1 MKNKLSLLLLLLALT
16 VSIFAACTPEKEE
29 DNDTDAPSYNTG
41 ASVFEKG
48 TQVYIMMDNSIEA
61 STATKVAN
69 AILSITGVYPKIMN
83 TDEGNSNYAPV
94 GTYEHEIIIG
104 KPDAQIVRDAYAAMN
119 NYLSYAEDEIESDD
133 KVAGYS
139 VYSDGSS
146 IVLAYTDDI
155 YGVTFADAIDYLV
168 EEYFGDSSV
177 KLENGYSDTVAFSL
191 YDRLEQIDNEYLDKA
206 WTKLGKFLD
215 DEVIAA
221 LKELSALYTDGAVT
235 WLANLYESYICTCGT
250 EECQGG
256 EMCGGGGFYYANT
269 GRDNVGF
276 LPDID
281 STYQAL
287 TLVSH
292 MGMQRFDFGY
302 GKGSTPEWMK
312 QQIVQFV
319 KMRQNPNGFFYHPQW
334 TKEQVDA
341 KLTRRGRDLD
351 RAVALLSTYGAK
363 PTYDTPI
370 GTNGDGLLWDGTP
383 VGVSG
388 ASYLTSPLTKDPVSA
403 VSKIVATSS
412 TAIADNLKTK
422 EALASYLAGLEEK
435 VKANEANAYSVNNE
449 LANQNSQVLAREAQ
463 LKEQNADWSPCEMII
478 DYLNR
483 TQNKETGTWSSQ
495 RNYNAVDAMF
505 KAAHVYTAFN
515 QPYPNAKKAAL
526 FAVET
531 ITSSQATSHICNIYN
546 CWCSIDMLMDN
557 IRKFGDEAD
566 AQEVQDTLMS
576 VAADGIRATLKKYL
590 EFRKVDGSFSYYKD
604 KCSAE
609 SQGMQLCLA
618 TNEGD
623 MNATSLCHSVW
634 NTIFACFGLSEY
646 EVPLHTSADYARYI
660 DILEKNS
667 GVIKNDP
674 IPSEPV
680 DFEDDLVGSAP
691 TEVTYDLQ
699 SNGATLFVV
708 EDKREGASGNV
719 LELSSMPGK
728 GDIVY
733 VPCNVVG
740 LGSCFV
746 FEGDFCVED
755 AKNSY
760 IAQINVGASCYM
772 LNLMLTD
779 AKDENGNS
787 YKKVKIL
794 ESSSQGSP
802 RIENDLGISARLGEW
817 FNIRIEYYLG
827 SHDSVR
833 IKVYFNGELAA
844 VTDNYYDHK
853 GTKITTGTGNPN
865 KYYSYTQINVMSDQ
879 QAVILMDNLYTDKTE
894 DTYTPAHDLNNQPL
908 INIDPPNRDE
918 VIYDFEDISAGKN
931 YPSDFTVSENEGTLE
946 VIDGEDNNVLHVSQN
961 KGKGASLYLPAV
973 TRTRATNCAVVE
985 IDVTVASGA
994 VGSSLNLKLNAN
1006 NLISGDTGAITAF
1019 NIEIIEI
1026 DGKSYAVLTEA
1037 PGGVSINAISTCAA
1051 ELGATMRLRLEYYED
1066 TNVTLIYVYDNVN
1079 DKFVLCASSDIL
1091 SSGGGVR
1098 KFQRL
1103 TLSVNNDSVIDLTLD
1118 NIKAE
1123 RIVKSFTEA
1132 TIPDKEEI
1140 IYDFDKVTEGITYP
1154 ESSVITEGTD
1164 KLLCLSNNGASISVP
1179 VNYRAVV
1186 YNFVGF
1192 NANISHAQTSSK
1204 HSYRIAYCDKDGNV
1218 ILAYDLIYM
1227 GGRIFIHEHTEYGTS
1242 EVAIASFAAS
1252 EEARLTIEYFDRND
1266 VTNIYYDGSCI
1277 AVSSIVYSA
1286 ANSSLVCDHI
1296 TVTALSGLGSLKLDD
1311 IAAESYNKVCKKE
1324 TVKTENAED
1333 NAEKLTFESSSTG
1346 SIPSAIT
1353 TKFSSVGAELRI
1365 EQMLDKLGKTGK
1377 VLAFDSTSDAGDY
1390 MYVGVTK
1397 EDESYNAIIFEAD
1410 LAFNKSDG
1418 KAISYQLFF
1427 EDMKGSG
1434 ASRLYL
1440 TSIEYSSSS
1449 NAFTIKDYSGGS
1461 SSTTVQV
1468 DGQDAKL
1475 YRNDGTAVKY
1485 TPEGDFRDWFTL
1497 RIELYEGSRN
1507 EMRIKTYINDTLVY
1521 ITNNFYNSHA
1531 KDEHAGL
1538 DLVKKV
1544 SILALSSCEA
1554 TMYLDNAS
1562 LIKTTKELEAD
1573 AAGVTTKLFPTVNT
1587 PVIIIPP
1594 APVDPNEKIP
1604 EVMDFEDE
1612 KIYSNTTVEDRN
1624 GSNWPTLEV
1633 IDGKLNFLSDGG
1645 DYIYI
1650 KPTVTKGSYTYAVF
1664 EADLS
1669 FEFNVSETA
1678 SRAFYTFTVG
1688 ADNGSSFPTAYRF
1701 NIEYNA
1707 ATGIIK
1713 LAPYNNEKTYGTV
1726 ISKTVGTPGSPT
1738 TETTPVKLK
1747 IEQYFVNE
1755 DVVIV
1760 ISVDGDIVSIVN
1772 SAENQTYKNNS
1783 GVEVSHNMFY
1793 TYKSDGTGKP
1803 YLTMGRIDVNSHSG
1817 TSTVM
1822 KLDNVTF
1829 VQKNQELD
1837 KTLIEAKPGSLIKG
1851 EAGLGVYHNSIG
1863 GYLYNITSIWKEVD
1877 LNNANATGEKFIW
1890 RTQGGTNDAKAI
1902 DADGKSDAGV
1912 NDPTKAYSYVEI
1924 ASYGTNKA
1932 LVYGQVY
1939 SHTRASRLYLKNN
1952 DATTGSL
1959 YVFETD
1965 LVIGS
1970 MEGVNAG
1977 DAVLSFHLRNNK
1989 TETSDFFGNLRIYK
2003 NDKGSYSLGYNEYK
2017 TYADIESA
2025 VWTNIRLE
2033 YYHEAGIARYYV
2045 NGELVGSERIVT
2057 SLDTSSY
2064 EFASISLI
2072 GSAYDA
2078 FVWLDNTVVTATDD
2092 EYVRI
2097 DGDPDELAT
2106 VLPVKDGAN
2115 GVVVLIHDDGDLD
2128 TMSILDSVYGKYS
2141 LLADVAM
2148 VVNRV
2153 YDNTAMAPKTSVD
2166 SWKPYID
2173 TDRWG
2178 LINHS
2183 FSHSFWG
2190 EANETT
2196 LNIDEEKM
2204 LLEIVSSGEYLRET
2218 FSTERVLTYAYPG
2231 FSSVVDTL
2239 GHGKAK
2245 TYAAAMALIKQN
2257 YIAARE
2263 YNFPTSNHIG
2273 LNLYDLNYAFMGASS
2288 ISLGEA
2294 NLAKVLERIDG
2305 AATGKLTVLFSHRVV
2320 ESASEITEGDTSTVP
2335 RSYIEAI
2342 AKSVSD
2348 YAAEGYVWNAH
2359 YEDAMLYLKE
2369 AESARVS
2376 TVQDGDTITV
2386 TLTDSLPD
2394 EIYNYALT
2402 VEIVVP
2408 DSWEGVKI
2416 TQGESVS
2423 YAKAFERDG
2432 KWIVYADIVPD
2443 GGVAT
2448 VVAESD
2454 TTLLPEAPT
2463 LPCIHEDKEPVDS
2476 VCDVCGREY
2485 YDPDTC
2491 THKDADGDSV
2501 CDKCETEFTC
2511 EHIDASGD
2519 DKCDNCDAP
2528 YSCPHYDEDINRECD
2543 VCGDTYYD
2551 PATCVHQDADGDKK
2565 CNLCASE
2572 FTCEHIDAG
2581 GDDKCDN
2588 CYAPYSCPHSDSK
2601 TEPDRIC
2608 DICGDEYYDP
2618 ETCDHKDAASDG
2630 VCDNCNTK
2638 FTCEHADEDKD
2649 GYCDSCTAPYVCP
2662 HRDRDPV
2669 DSICDK
2675 CGEVYHDPATC
2686 DHKDE
2691 DGDEEC
2697 DNCGLSTKPDGS
2709 IGGVFDDG
2717 TAWN

>member
-1 MKNKLSLLLLLLALT
+1 MKKRLFTLLVLSLLALCAF
-16 VSIFAACTPEKEE
+16 SACTPKNE
-29 DNDTDAPSYNTG
+29 DDTDDPSSSTEG
-41 ASVFEKG
+41 LVFERG
-48 TQVYIMMDNSIEA
+48 TQIYIMMDDSVDA
-61 STATKVAN
+61 MVAQRVAA
-69 AILSITGVYPKIMN
+69 AIHGVTGVYPKTMN
-83 TDEGNSNYAPV
+83 TEDESKTNYAEV
-94 GTYEHEIIIG
+94 GTYEHEIILG
-104 KPDAQIVRDAYAAMN
+104 RPSAQIVRDAYAAMN
-119 NYLSYAEDEIESDD
+119 NYLSYAEDEIKKDQ
-133 KVAGYS
+133 KLAGYS

-155 YGVTFADAIDYLV
+155 YSVAFADAVDFLIDDYLS
-168 EEYFGDSSV
+168 ESSSV
-177 KLENGYSDTVAFSL
+177 SLKNGYSDTVAFSL
-191 YDRLEQIDNEYLDKA
+191 YDRLQQIDNEYLDKA
-206 WTKLGKFLD
+206 WAKLGEFLN
-215 DEVIAA
+215 DEVIQA
-221 LKELSALYTDGAVT
+221 LKELTALYSDGAVT
-235 WLANLYESYICTCGT
+235 WLANLYEPYICTCGT

-256 EMCGGGGFYYANT
+256 EMCGGGGFYYANS

-287 TLVSH
+287 TLISH
-292 MGMQRFDFGY
+292 MGMNRFDFGY
-302 GKGSTPEWMK
+302 GKVGTPEWMQ

-319 KMRQNPNGFFYHPQW
+319 KMRQDPNGFFYHPQW

-351 RAVALLSTYGAK
+351 RAVALLSGYGVS
-363 PTYDTPI
+363 PTYDTPT
-370 GTNGDGLLWDGTP
+370 GKKGDGLLWDGTP
-383 VGVSG
+383 VDVSG
-388 ASYLTSPLTKDPVSA
+388 ASYLTSPLTKDSVSA

-412 TAIADNLKTK
+412 AAVADNLKTK
-422 EALASYLAGLEEK
+422 EALASYLAGLEAK
-435 VKANEANAYSVNNE
+435 VKENEANAYSVNNE

-463 LKEQNADWSPCEMII
+463 LKEDNADWSPCEMII

-505 KAAHVYTAFN
+505 KAAHVYTAFE

-531 ITSSQATSHICNIYN
+531 ITSSQATTHICNIYN

-557 IRKFGDEAD
+557 IKKFGDEAD
-566 AQEVQDTLMS
+566 AQEVKGALMS
-576 VAADGIRATLKKYL
+576 VAPDAIRATLKKYL
-590 EFRKVDGSFSYYKD
+590 EFRKTDGSFSYYKD
-604 KCSAE
+604 RCNPE
-609 SQGMQLCLA
+609 SQGMQLAIQC
-618 TNEGD
+618 NEGD
-623 MNATSLCHSVW
+623 MNATSLTHSVW

-660 DILEKNS
+660 DIIEKNS

-674 IPSEPV
+674 IPAEPV

-691 TEVTYDLQ
+691 TEVTYELK

-708 EDKREGASGNV
+708 EDKREGATGNV
-719 LELSSMPGK
+719 LELSSMPGN
-728 GDIVY
+728 GDVVY
-733 VPCNVVG
+733 VPCKNIS
-740 LGSCFV
+740 LGTCFV

-755 AKNSY
+755 AKGGY

-772 LNLMLTD
+772 LNLKLAD

-787 YKKVKIL
+787 YKKVQIL

-865 KYYSYTQINVMSDQ
+865 KYYSYTQINIMSDQ
-879 QAVILMDNLYTDKTE
+879 QAVLLMDNLYTDKTE
-894 DTYTPAHDLNNQPL
+894 DNYKPAHDLNNQPL

-918 VIYDFEDISAGKN
+918 VIYDFENQAAGKN
-931 YPSDFTVSENEGTLE
+931 YPKDFTVSENEGTLE
-946 VIDGEDNNVLHVSQN
+946 VIDGESNNVLHISQN

-985 IDVTVASGA
+985 MDVTVASGT

-1037 PGGVSINAISTCAA
+1037 PGGVSINTISACAV

-1079 DKFVLCASSDIL
+1079 DKFVLCASSDTL
-1091 SSGGGVR
+1091 ASGGGVR

-1123 RIVKSFTEA
+1123 RIVKSFEEA
-1132 TIPDKEEI
+1132 TVPDKDKI

-1154 ESSVITEGTD
+1154 ESALVTNGTD
-1164 KLLCLSNNGASISVP
+1164 KLISLGTSNQSIKVP
-1179 VNYRAVV
+1179 VNYRAVIS
-1186 YNFVGF
+1186 NFVSF
-1192 NANISHAQTSSK
+1192 SANISHSANGADAA
-1204 HSYRIAYCDKDGNV
+1204 YRISYCDKDGNI
-1218 ILAYDLIYM
+1218 ILAYDLIYK
-1227 GGRIFIHEHTEYGTS
+1227 GGRLFVYEHTEYGTS
-1242 EVAIASFAAS
+1242 KQYIASFATND
-1252 EEARLTIEYFDRND
+1252 EAPLTIEYFDRND
-1266 VTNIYYDGSCI
+1266 ITNIYYDGSCI
-1277 AVSSIVYSA
+1277 AVSSVVYSKNTA
-1286 ANSSLVCDHI
+1286 SLVCEYV
-1296 TVTALSGLGSLKLDD
+1296 TVTALTSLGSLNLDD
-1311 IAAESYNKVCKKE
+1311 IVAESYNKVCKNEKI
-1324 TVKTENAED
+1324 TGSNAED
-1333 NAEKLTFESSSTG
+1333 DAEKITFESSSTG
-1346 SIPSAIT
+1346 SIPAVIT
-1353 TKFSSVGAELRI
+1353 TKFSSIGADLRI
-1365 EQMLDKLGKTGK
+1365 EQMLDKLDKATK

-1397 EDESYNAIIFEAD
+1397 EDESYNALIFEAD
-1410 LAFNKSDG
+1410 LAFSKADG
-1418 KAISYQLFF
+1418 KAISYQFFF
-1427 EDMKGSG
+1427 EDMKGSS

-1440 TSIEYSSSS
+1440 TSIEYSSTS
-1449 NAFTIKDYSGGS
+1449 NSFTIKDYSGSS

-1485 TPEGDFRDWFTL
+1485 TPEGDFSDWFTL
-1497 RIELYEGSRN
+1497 RIEIYEGSRN

-1562 LIKTTKELEAD
+1562 LVKTNKKLEAD
-1573 AAGVTTKLFPTVNT
+1573 AADVTTKLYPTVNT

-1612 KIYSNTTVEDRN
+1612 KIYSNTTVEDKN

-1633 IDGKLNFLSDGG
+1633 IDGKLNFVSDGG

-1650 KPTVTKGSYTYAVF
+1650 KPTVTKGTYNYAVF

-1688 ADNGSSFPTAYRF
+1688 ADGGSSFPTAYRF

-1707 ATGIIK
+1707 ATGVIK
-1713 LAPYNNEKTYGTV
+1713 LVPYNNENTYGAV
-1726 ISKTVGTPGSPT
+1726 ISKTIGTPGSPT
-1738 TETTPVKLK
+1738 TETAAIKLT
-1747 IEQYFVNE
+1747 IEQYFVND

-1772 SAENQTYKNNS
+1772 SAENQSYKNTS
-1783 GVEVSHNMFY
+1783 GINVSNNMFY

-1803 YLTMGRIDVNSHSG
+1803 YLTMGRIDINSHSG
-1817 TSTVM
+1817 TKTVM

-1829 VQKNQELD
+1829 VQKNKDLD

-1851 EAGLGVYHNSIG
+1851 EAGLGVYHKSIG
-1863 GYLYNITSIWKEVD
+1863 GYMYNVTKIWNEVD
-1877 LNNANATGEKFIW
+1877 LNNANATGERFIW

-1902 DADGKSDAGV
+1902 TVGKSSDGV
-1912 NDPTKAYSYVEI
+1912 GDPTRAYSYIDI
-1924 ASYGTNKA
+1924 ASYGTNKV
-1932 LVYGQVY
+1932 LEYGQIY

-1952 DATTGSL
+1952 EATTGSL

-1970 MEGVNAG
+1970 MEGVKAG

-2003 NDKGSYSLGYNEYK
+2003 NESGSYALGYNEYK
-2017 TYADIESA
+2017 TYADIESG

-2033 YYHEAGIARYYV
+2033 YYHEAGVARYYV

-2057 SLDTSSY
+2057 TLDTSKY
-2064 EFASISLI
+2064 EFVSVSLI

-2078 FVWLDNTVVTATDD
+2078 FVWLDNTVITATDD
-2092 EYVRI
+2092 EYERI

-2141 LLADVAM
+2141 LRADVAM

-2153 YDNTAMAPKTSVD
+2153 YDNTTMAPKSSVD

-2183 FSHSFWG
+2183 FTHSFWG
-2190 EANETT
+2190 NADETS

-2204 LLEIVSSGEYLRET
+2204 LLEIVKSGEYLREC
-2218 FSTERVLTYAYPG
+2218 FDERVLTFAYPG
-2231 FSSVVDTL
+2231 FSNVVDTL

-2263 YNFPTSNHIG
+2263 YNFPTSNHTG

-2288 ISLGEA
+2288 ISLGDD

-2320 ESASEITEGDTSTVP
+2320 ENASEITEGDTSTVP

-2342 AKSVSD
+2342 AKSVSN

-2369 AESARVS
+2369 AESAKVS
-2376 TVQDGDTITV
+2376 TVTDNGTITV

-2408 DSWEGVKI
+2408 AEWAGAKI
-2416 TQGESVS
+2416 VQGDSVS
-2423 YAKAFERDG
+2423 YARAFERDG

-2454 TTLLPEAPT
+2454 TTLLPEAPV
-2463 LPCIHEDKEPVDS
+2463 LPCKHADKEPVDS

-2491 THKDADGDSV
+2491 THKDTDGDGE
-2501 CDKCETEFTC
+2501 CDNCKTEFTC
-2511 EHIDASGD
+2511 EHIDADGNDKCDKCEAPYSCPHYDSKTEPDRICDVCGDEYYDPETCEHKDADGDKKCNLCSSEFVCEHKDASGD

-2528 YSCPHYDEDINRECD
+2528 YSCPHYD
-2543 VCGDTYYD
+2543 
-2551 PATCVHQDADGDKK
+2551 
-2565 CNLCASE
+2565 
-2572 FTCEHIDAG
+2572 
-2581 GDDKCDN
+2581 
-2588 CYAPYSCPHSDSK
+2588 SK

-2608 DICGDEYYDP
+2608 DVCGDEYYDP
-2618 ETCDHKDAASDG
+2618 ETCEHKDADG
-2630 VCDNCNTK
+2630 DGACDNCETK

-2649 GYCDSCTAPYVCP
+2649 GYCDSCTAPYTCP
-2662 HRDRDPV
+2662 HRDRDPI

-2675 CGEVYHDPATC
+2675 CGEEYYDPATC
-2686 DHKDE
+2686 DHTDE

-2697 DNCGLSTKPDGS
+2697 DKCGLSTKPGGS

-2717 TAWN
+2717 TAWT